1 MVRSMDL
8 GLIIIT
14 ILGLG
19 IIALLL
25 MSIFTKKLHRM
36 LIYFALANALLFGIL
51 YMYGMAILA
60 SLILLANIGVVVILI
75 FVGMVVGE
83 VVEE

>member
-1 MVRSMDL
+1 MDL

>member
-1 MVRSMDL
+1 M
-8 GLIIIT
+8 IIIT